1 MERKIVE
8 ANEDLDHDSDFEET
22 KSFKSD
28 DSVDAD
34 DRPSFT
40 SPAPMMDPITMPMNA
55 TNLELIPEDEPMR
68 TEPEPAEGED
78 PSTQMVL
85 NIGIR
90 PKKMRR
96 NITEMVGDVDDV
108 VENTPDEPQEEVENT
123 LPDNE
128 ITSELL
134 AKFDV
139 ETSIAIYDHILKFK
153 DIILK
158 RHR

>member
-1 MERKIVE
+1 
-8 ANEDLDHDSDFEET
+8 
-22 KSFKSD
+22 
-28 DSVDAD
+28 
-34 DRPSFT
+34 
-40 SPAPMMDPITMPMNA
+40 
-55 TNLELIPEDEPMR
+55 
-68 TEPEPAEGED
+68 
-78 PSTQMVL
+78 MVL

-108 VENTPDEPQEEVENT
+108 VENNPDEPQEEVENT

-153 DIILK
+153 EIVLK
-158 RHR
+158 RHRYNRTKHRVIDEMVSP